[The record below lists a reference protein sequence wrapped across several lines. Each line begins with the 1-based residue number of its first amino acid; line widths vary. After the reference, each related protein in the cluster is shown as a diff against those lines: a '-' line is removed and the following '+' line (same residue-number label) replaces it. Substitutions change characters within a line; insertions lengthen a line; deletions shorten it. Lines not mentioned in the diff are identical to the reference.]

1 MSDELLI
8 NVTPSETRV
17 ALVENG
23 LLQEVQIERHALR
36 QLVGNIYLGKVARVL
51 PGMQAA
57 FVDIGLERA
66 GFLHESDI
74 PLLNEAGLEQ
84 REDNQGSIVS
94 KVHDG
99 KKLLVQVVKSPL
111 GSKGARLSTHLS
123 LSARNLVF
131 MPQST
136 HLGVSQRIEDEVERE
151 RLRSLMTELVEDS
164 GEPGGFIARTAA
176 EGAERAELQGEM
188 QFLRQRWQQVQQRA
202 KEVRP
207 GRLVYQD
214 LPLEL
219 RVIRDISNPEL
230 ERVRVD
236 HPEVFRQV
244 RDFCEIYC
252 PEMTDKCVL
261 YEGQRPLFDLYSVE
275 DEISKA
281 LQPVVP
287 LKSGGYLVI
296 EQTEAM
302 TTVDVNTGT
311 FVGSRNLEETIFKTN
326 LEAAGALARQLRV
339 RNLGGIIIVDFIDM
353 ENPEHRRQVWRAF
366 EKALERDRAKTV
378 LSEVSAFGLLEM
390 TRKRTRES
398 LGQSLCE
405 PCPECSGAGVVKSA
419 ETICFEIYREIMRE
433 SRQFECEKLLVLAA
447 ENVVERM
454 LEAEADRVAELED
467 HIGHPIEFQAEDRYR
482 QEHYDIIPV

>member
-36 QLVGNIYLGKVARVL
+36 QLVGNIYRGKVARVL

-74 PLLNEAGLEQ
+74 PLLDEAGIEQ
-84 REDNQGSIVS
+84 QNRESGNIVS

-99 KKLLVQVVKSPL
+99 KALLVQVVKSPL

-131 MPQST
+131 MPHSL
-136 HLGVSQRIEDEVERE
+136 HLGISQRIEEEAERE
-151 RLRSLMTELVEDS
+151 RLRETMARLVEES
-164 GEPGGFIARTAA
+164 GDAGGFIARTAA
-176 EGAERAELQGEM
+176 EGATEKELRDEM
-188 QFLRQRWQQVQQRA
+188 AFLRQRWQQVRQRA
-202 KEVRP
+202 KEVKP
-207 GRLVYQD
+207 GQLVYED
-214 LPLEL
+214 LPLAL
-219 RVIRDISNPEL
+219 RVLRDISNPEL
-230 ERVRVD
+230 ERIRVD
-236 HPEVFRQV
+236 QEETFHRLQE
-244 RDFCEIYC
+244 FCQTYC
-252 PEMTDKCVL
+252 PQLTSSCVL
-261 YEGQRPLFDLYSVE
+261 YDGQRPLFDLYSVE

-326 LEAAGALARQLRV
+326 LEAATALARQLRV

-353 ENPEHRRQVWRAF
+353 ENPEHRRQVVRAF
-366 EKALERDRAKTV
+366 EKALEKDRAKTV
-378 LSEVSAFGLLEM
+378 LSQVSTFGLLEM

-433 SRQFECEKLLVLAA
+433 SRQFECEKLLVLASQH
-447 ENVVERM
+447 VVERM

-467 HIGHPIEFQAEDRYR
+467 HIGHPIEFQSESHYR